1 MQIHNV
7 SYFYLGNELWQV
19 RCPHYPANETC
30 YPGPNK
36 TEYADIVRR
45 LVSEM
50 RAASPNHPLRLLTAM
65 GNDPWDGSGWDR
77 AWIAAIGKDI
87 YAASDHDG
95 YLDEPAEFTA
105 EAVMQC
111 AKSPHDVFLPKLL
124 QRRAL
129 LNAHGGS
136 HIKIS
141 ADEWGMGA
149 PWKVRSNFSVAHA
162 VYAAAFLSVCTN
174 NIDTAGL
181 GFLNYFEPVNEGAIY
196 VGAFGTSSLTP
207 VGKVIKL

>member
-1 MQIHNV
+1 MTNAVGTDDYMALVGKLAATPAVTVRVSLGDSAEIAEARDWVEYLNGDAISTKYGALRAHRGHADPYNV

-95 YLDEPAEFTA
+95 YLDEP
-105 EAVMQC
+105 QSLPPRRSC
-111 AKSPHDVFLPKLL
+111 DVLSRPTTYSFP
-124 QRRAL
+124 
-129 LNAHGGS
+129 NYCNGG
-136 HIKIS
+136 H
-141 ADEWGMGA
+141 
-149 PWKVRSNFSVAHA
+149 
-162 VYAAAFLSVCTN
+162 Y
-174 NIDTAGL
+174 
-181 GFLNYFEPVNEGAIY
+181 
-196 VGAFGTSSLTP
+196 
-207 VGKVIKL
+207 